1 MKKLLFIFITCLLL
15 CACGTK
21 QEAKQTPYT
30 EEEYV
35 IRGSVLQNLDLMD
48 YYAALAKEGDT
59 RALYIMA
66 ALIIAPDKLNLYQ

>member
-1 MKKLLFIFITCLLL
+1 MKILVALLGLIITTGAYCD
-15 CACGTK
+15 
-21 QEAKQTPYT
+21 EEYEEYT